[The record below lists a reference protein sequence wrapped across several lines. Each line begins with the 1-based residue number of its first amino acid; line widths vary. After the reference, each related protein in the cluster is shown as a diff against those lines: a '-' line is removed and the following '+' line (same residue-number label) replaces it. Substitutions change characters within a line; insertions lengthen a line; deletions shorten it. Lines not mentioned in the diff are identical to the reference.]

1 MACSRRSCV
10 GFGWL
15 SLVRVSEKVAVRV
28 SPHQVSNLLER
39 SLVPELIVVD
49 LSELSRVVAGRRL
62 ALVALIAGPRASEQP
77 PGGL

>member
-1 MACSRRSCV
+1 M
-10 GFGWL
+10 
-15 SLVRVSEKVAVRV
+15 RV